1 MMKREKQTS
10 LRRAIC
16 CLAMAGVLGMSAC
29 SAGGGAMAGP
39 ITDTGEA
46 AQAGPS
52 PAAKT
57 PLPPD
62 AAPPS
67 PTGAESSP
75 APIVAEDDIPDLSVT
90 YTDGKDP
97 LPIPSCSGGYTVLVP
112 QPDGTTA
119 SVIACG
125 AEPFSALME
134 SDTDIP
140 YLETGSVIT
149 LTFRDGLRPDS
160 ITMTD
165 LLLREDG
172 SALYNE
178 RSSAVTELEPEGD
191 TLSFSLKKNIS
202 ACLSST
208 IQPDGFYRGFRLVC
222 SWDCGSEAEYAFIIR
237 SDAIPGPDEKTAP

>member
-10 LRRAIC
+10 LRRTFC
-16 CLAMAGVLGMSAC
+16 CLAVAGALGMSAC
-29 SAGGGAMAGP
+29 SAGGGAMAG
-39 ITDTGEA
+39 TLT
-46 AQAGPS
+46 
-52 PAAKT
+52 
-57 PLPPD
+57 D
-62 AAPPS
+62 AAATAAISPPTTAPSAPSAPAPS

-90 YTDGKDP
+90 YTDGKAP

-125 AEPFSALME
+125 AEPFQALME
-134 SDTDIP
+134 SDSDIP

-149 LTFRDGLRPDS
+149 LTFQDGIRPDS

-178 RSSAVTELEPEGD
+178 RSSAITELKPEGD
-191 TLSFSLKKNIS
+191 TISFSLEKNIS
-202 ACLSST
+202 ACLSSA
-208 IQPDGFYRGFRLVC
+208 IRPDGFYRGFRLVC

-237 SDAIPGPDEKTAP
+237 SDAIPGPDEQGAP

>member
-1 MMKREKQTS
+1 
-10 LRRAIC
+10 
-16 CLAMAGVLGMSAC
+16 
-29 SAGGGAMAGP
+29 
-39 ITDTGEA
+39 
-46 AQAGPS
+46 
-52 PAAKT
+52 
-57 PLPPD
+57 
-62 AAPPS
+62 
-67 PTGAESSP
+67 
-75 APIVAEDDIPDLSVT
+75 
-90 YTDGKDP
+90 
-97 LPIPSCSGGYTVLVP
+97 
-112 QPDGTTA
+112 
-119 SVIACG
+119 
-125 AEPFSALME
+125 ME
-134 SDTDIP
+134 SDVDIP

-149 LTFRDGLRPDS
+149 LTFRDGIRPDS

-222 SWDCGSEAEYAFIIR
+222 SWNCGSEAEYAFIIR